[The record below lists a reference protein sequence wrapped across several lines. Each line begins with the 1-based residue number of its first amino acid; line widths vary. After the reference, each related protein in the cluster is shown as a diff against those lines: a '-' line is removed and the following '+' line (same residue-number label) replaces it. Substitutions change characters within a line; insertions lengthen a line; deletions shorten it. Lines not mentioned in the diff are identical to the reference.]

1 MDVSPRAPPF
11 NVVVVTS
18 IQGTIIS
25 TTTLKWGKGDFFQD
39 MSPRLQNTLAIGS
52 HKDDDDVAIAEI
64 ALSEKY
70 FLYPGVK
77 LVCPHCALRITPI
90 SLFLILSTC
99 RMSDHGDSH
108 VSVNH
113 LSVCYPDLLSHRC
126 SSQLCGSIGHLIVF
140 KQNHYK
146 GRDQTKSMQDQED
159 STLVKWVVIVPGKI
173 EIIVARIKCLISL
186 AVFKLH

>member
-1 MDVSPRAPPF
+1 MSLRLNGECLGKSPQSPRSMLEF
-11 NVVVVTS
+11 YNSVH
-18 IQGTIIS
+18 GTTIS
-25 TTTLKWGKGDFFQD
+25 TTALKWGREIFSTHESNVERWMYPPSGR
-39 MSPRLQNTLAIGS
+39 PRS
-52 HKDDDDVAIAEI
+52 
-64 ALSEKY
+64 
-70 FLYPGVK
+70 
-77 LVCPHCALRITPI
+77 I

-159 STLVKWVVIVPGKI
+159 SALVKWVVIVPGKI
-173 EIIVARIKCLISL
+173 EIIVARIKCLICL